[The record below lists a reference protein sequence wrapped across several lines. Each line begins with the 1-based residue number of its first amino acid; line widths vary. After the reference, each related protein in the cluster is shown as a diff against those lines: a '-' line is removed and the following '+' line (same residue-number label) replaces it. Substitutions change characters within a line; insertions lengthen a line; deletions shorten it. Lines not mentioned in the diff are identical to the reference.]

1 MSGAGAASS
10 AASFAGESIGAS
22 ADAAAL
28 AVAPRVAI
36 VTGAARGI
44 GAAIAARLR
53 ADGIAVASLDVLS
66 PGAPREGVLDLACDL
81 TDARAVSAAVARA
94 RAELGPVSAVVH
106 CAAYQVIVPF
116 AELDPAVW
124 QRTFDVNVTG
134 GFHVVRAALPD
145 MQAAGD
151 GRIVMITSSSQFT
164 PPPMMTHY
172 IASKGALTGM
182 VRALAT
188 ELGPA
193 GITVNAVAPG
203 LTATEH
209 ALEDVP
215 EAHFELVRSRQAIP
229 RTGTPADIASV
240 VSFAV
245 SDDAAFMTGQTLLV
259 DGGEGRV

>member
-1 MSGAGAASS
+1 MSAARATGAA
-10 AASFAGESIGAS
+10 
-22 ADAAAL
+22 
-28 AVAPRVAI
+28 RVA
-36 VTGAARGI
+36 VVSGAARGI
-44 GAAIAARLR
+44 GAAIAERLR
-53 ADGIAVASLDVLS
+53 ADGFTVVSLDLQRPDAAREGIVDLVCDIADPEAVA
-66 PGAPREGVLDLACDL
+66 
-81 TDARAVSAAVARA
+81 AAVARA
-94 RAELGPVSAVVH
+94 GEEGRIDALVH
-106 CAAYQVIVPF
+106 CAAYQVIAPF

-124 QRTFDVNVTG
+124 DRTFAVNVRA
-134 GFHVVRAALPD
+134 GFDLVRAVLPG
-145 MQAAGD
+145 MRAAGR

-188 ELGPA
+188 ELGPM

-203 LTATEH
+203 LTATAH

-229 RTGTPADIASV
+229 RTGRPEDIAAV

-259 DGGEGRV
+259 DGGEGRI

>member
-1 MSGAGAASS
+1 MNAHKSGPVRGAA
-10 AASFAGESIGAS
+10 
-22 ADAAAL
+22 
-28 AVAPRVAI
+28 V

-44 GAAIAARLR
+44 GAAIAARLV
-53 ADGIAVASLDVLS
+53 ADGFAVAGLDVLM
-66 PGAPREGVLDLACDL
+66 PDAPREGVLDIACDL
-81 TDARAVSAAVARA
+81 TDASAVSAAVSRT
-94 RAELGPVSAVVH
+94 RSELGPVTVLVH
-106 CAAYQVIVPF
+106 CAAYQVIAPF
-116 AELDPAVW
+116 DELDPEAW
-124 QRTFDVNVTG
+124 RRTFDVNVTG

-145 MQAAGD
+145 MREAGL

-209 ALEDVP
+209 ALDDVP
-215 EAHFELVRSRQAIP
+215 EEHFDLVRSRQAVP

-259 DGGEGRV
+259 DGGEARI